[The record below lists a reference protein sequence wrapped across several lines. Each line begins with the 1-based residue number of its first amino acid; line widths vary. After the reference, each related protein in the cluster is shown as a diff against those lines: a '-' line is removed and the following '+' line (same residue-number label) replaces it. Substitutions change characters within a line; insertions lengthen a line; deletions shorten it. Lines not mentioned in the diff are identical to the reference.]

1 MGKEGPQLAVQPG
14 SPQQHPGRGDGGRAS
29 GPEPE
34 GLGPQG
40 EPLGQGSCN
49 KGGQGAGAG
58 GRGQG
63 SGRGAGVGAGGRGRR
78 AGGRVMGMLSH

>member
-40 EPLGQGSCN
+40 DTWNFTLLGISFGVV
-49 KGGQGAGAG
+49 A
-58 GRGQG
+58 GRGTP
-63 SGRGAGVGAGGRGRR
+63 SR
-78 AGGRVMGMLSH
+78 A